1 LWYWKKIR
9 AKGIDIGAGKFHS
22 GAKWEKVGADGLQS
36 LSKTM
41 FRGATK
47 LTVDDK
53 GRVVMP
59 TRHRD
64 RLREQCGGQL
74 VITVDR
80 DQCLLIYPLPQW
92 EQIERKLMSLPT
104 LNAQSRRLQRLM
116 VGHATDIEL
125 DAHGRLLLPAE
136 LREFAGLQRH
146 AMLVGQGGR
155 FELWDEA
162 RWMERRD
169 VWLKGDD
176 EAGSLPA
183 ELDSLSL

>member
-1 LWYWKKIR
+1 L
-9 AKGIDIGAGKFHS
+9 GPID
-22 GAKWEKVGADGLQS
+22 D
-36 LSKTM
+36 M

-53 GRVVMP
+53 GRLVMP

-64 RLREQCGGQL
+64 RLRESCGGQL

-80 DQCLLIYPLPQW
+80 DQCLLIYPLPEW
-92 EQIERKLMSLPT
+92 EQIERKLMSLPS
-104 LNAQSRRLQRLM
+104 LQPQARRLQRLM

-136 LREFAGLQRH
+136 LREFAGLHRY
-146 AMLVGQGGR
+146 AMLIGQGAR

-169 VWLKGDD
+169 VWLKSEDSTGTLPGD
-176 EAGSLPA
+176 
-183 ELDSLSL
+183 LDSLSL